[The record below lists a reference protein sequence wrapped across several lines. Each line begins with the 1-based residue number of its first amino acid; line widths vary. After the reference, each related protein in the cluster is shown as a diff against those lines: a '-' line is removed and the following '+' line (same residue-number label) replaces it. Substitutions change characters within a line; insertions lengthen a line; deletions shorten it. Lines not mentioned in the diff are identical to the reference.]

1 MDEMNGN
8 DNGRRMPWPV
18 RIALGWFVLLAIA
31 CCVPCVCML
40 AEFCRDGAGLGEW
53 VLGLVTCLGFISL
66 GAGLVL
72 AILRGK
78 REGLALSY
86 LLIGVFAFFVPLTGS
101 SWPGLTV
108 YLIAVACAT
117 IVPLSFLYFPSSNRW
132 FAAFPRQKGF
142 GIGCGTLLIL
152 AFLGLVG
159 ASIDVGTSERN
170 MISASTSAQANRGR
184 NVFIT
189 LNRTAAEEL
198 AVLSWAELCSCS
210 NSVEFAEKVSAGLD
224 QDWKKLMLRA
234 GREWSFAV
242 NVPPDAPDTF
252 PIMISANVDPSGLPR
267 EWDGVTDKDTLLEL
281 KPLEGVEPLRFGD
294 KAIVIVRKGGVAQ
307 VIKRKYMKLKT
318 IFGDKPFKLGK
329 DTYYLTPVGR
339 R

>member
-1 MDEMNGN
+1 MSSDMK
-8 DNGRRMPWPV
+8 MPWPV
-18 RIALGWFVLLAIA
+18 RIALGWFALLAIA

-78 REGLALSY
+78 REGLTLSY

-101 SWPGLTV
+101 SCWELTPGLTV

-152 AFLGLVG
+152 AFVGLVG
-159 ASIDVGTSERN
+159 ASIDVGTPERK
-170 MISASTSAQANRGR
+170 MISASTSALANRGR

-189 LNRTAAEEL
+189 LNRAAVEEL
-198 AVLSWAELCSCS
+198 AVPSWAELCSCS

-224 QDWKKLMLRA
+224 EDGKVLLFRA

-242 NVPPDAPDTF
+242 NVPSDAPDSF

-294 KAIVIVRKGGVAQ
+294 KAIVVVRKGGAAQ
-307 VIKRKYMKLKT
+307 VIRRKYMARKI
-318 IFGDKPFKLGK
+318 IFGGMPFKFGK

>member
-1 MDEMNGN
+1 
-8 DNGRRMPWPV
+8 MPWPV

-31 CCVPCVCML
+31 CCVPLVYVQTLWREGWGFGWML
-40 AEFCRDGAGLGEW
+40 WQHIACFGA
-53 VLGLVTCLGFISL
+53 IAL
-66 GAGLVL
+66 GAGFVAAILCGRRNWVTIPYFLIGLLFFCLPMINSGTGLIIYRVAVAVGTVVPLVLLYGPSSSNLWFLSFPLQRGLGTGCCTLLVL
-72 AILRGK
+72 AIV
-78 REGLALSY
+78 GLM
-86 LLIGVFAFFVPLTGS
+86 
-101 SWPGLTV
+101 
-108 YLIAVACAT
+108 
-117 IVPLSFLYFPSSNRW
+117 
-132 FAAFPRQKGF
+132 
-142 GIGCGTLLIL
+142 
-152 AFLGLVG
+152 
-159 ASIDVGTSERN
+159 ASMIDVERPERK
-170 MISASTSAQANRGR
+170 MLSAAMSAQANRGR

-189 LNRTAAEEL
+189 LNRNAAEKL
-198 AVLSWAELCSCS
+198 AVPSWAELCSCS

-224 QDWKKLMLRA
+224 EDGKVLLFRA

-242 NVPPDAPDTF
+242 NVPPDAPDMF

-294 KAIVIVRKGGVAQ
+294 KAIVIVRKGGAAQ

>member
-1 MDEMNGN
+1 
-8 DNGRRMPWPV
+8 MPWPV

-31 CCVPCVCML
+31 CCVPLVYVQTLWREGWGFGWML
-40 AEFCRDGAGLGEW
+40 WQHIACFGA
-53 VLGLVTCLGFISL
+53 IAL
-66 GAGLVL
+66 GAGFVAAILCGRRNWVTIPYFLIGLLFFCLPMINSGTGLIIYRVAVAVGTVVPLVLLYGPSSSNLWFLSFPLQRGLGTGCCTLLVL
-72 AILRGK
+72 AIV
-78 REGLALSY
+78 GLM
-86 LLIGVFAFFVPLTGS
+86 
-101 SWPGLTV
+101 
-108 YLIAVACAT
+108 
-117 IVPLSFLYFPSSNRW
+117 
-132 FAAFPRQKGF
+132 
-142 GIGCGTLLIL
+142 
-152 AFLGLVG
+152 
-159 ASIDVGTSERN
+159 ASMIDVERPERK
-170 MISASTSAQANRGR
+170 MLSAAMSAQANRGR

-189 LNRTAAEEL
+189 LNRNAAEKL
-198 AVLSWAELCSCS
+198 AVPSWAELCSCS

-224 QDWKKLMLRA
+224 EDGKVLLFRA

-294 KAIVIVRKGGVAQ
+294 KAIVIVRKGGAAQ
-307 VIKRKYMKLKT
+307 AIKRKYMKLKT

>member
-1 MDEMNGN
+1 MSSDMK
-8 DNGRRMPWPV
+8 MPWPV
-18 RIALGWFVLLAIA
+18 RIALGWFALLAIA

-78 REGLALSY
+78 REGLTLSY

-101 SWPGLTV
+101 SCWELTPGLTV

-152 AFLGLVG
+152 AFVGLIG
-159 ASIDVGTSERN
+159 GSIDVGTPERK

-198 AVLSWAELCSCS
+198 AVPSWAELCSCS

-224 QDWKKLMLRA
+224 EDGKKLMLRA

-242 NVPPDAPDTF
+242 NVPHDAPDTF
-252 PIMISANVDPSGLPR
+252 PVMITANVDPAVLPR
-267 EWDGVTDKDTLLEL
+267 EWDGKTGKDELIEL
-281 KPLEGVEPLRFGD
+281 KPIEGVEPLRFGNRG
-294 KAIVIVRKGGVAQ
+294 IVVVRKGGAAQ
-307 VIKRKYMKLKT
+307 VVKRRYMKLGT

-329 DTYYLTPVGR
+329 DTYFLTPVGR

>member
-1 MDEMNGN
+1 
-8 DNGRRMPWPV
+8 MPWPV

-31 CCVPCVCML
+31 CCVPLVYVQTLWREGWGFGWML
-40 AEFCRDGAGLGEW
+40 WQHIACFGA
-53 VLGLVTCLGFISL
+53 IAL
-66 GAGLVL
+66 GAGFVAAILCGRRNWVTIPYFLIGLLFFCLPMINSGTGLIIYRVAVAVGTVVPLVLLYGPSSSNLWFLSFPLQRGLGTGCSTLLVL
-72 AILRGK
+72 AIV
-78 REGLALSY
+78 GLM
-86 LLIGVFAFFVPLTGS
+86 
-101 SWPGLTV
+101 
-108 YLIAVACAT
+108 
-117 IVPLSFLYFPSSNRW
+117 
-132 FAAFPRQKGF
+132 
-142 GIGCGTLLIL
+142 
-152 AFLGLVG
+152 
-159 ASIDVGTSERN
+159 ASMIDVERPERK
-170 MISASTSAQANRGR
+170 MLSAAMSAQANRGR

-189 LNRTAAEEL
+189 LNRNAAEKL
-198 AVLSWAELCSCS
+198 AVPSWAELCSCS

-224 QDWKKLMLRA
+224 EDGKVLLFRA

-242 NVPPDAPDTF
+242 NVPPDAPDMF

-294 KAIVIVRKGGVAQ
+294 KAIVIVRKGGAAQ

>member
-1 MDEMNGN
+1 M
-8 DNGRRMPWPV
+8 
-18 RIALGWFVLLAIA
+18 
-31 CCVPCVCML
+31 
-40 AEFCRDGAGLGEW
+40 
-53 VLGLVTCLGFISL
+53 
-66 GAGLVL
+66 
-72 AILRGK
+72 
-78 REGLALSY
+78 
-86 LLIGVFAFFVPLTGS
+86 
-101 SWPGLTV
+101 
-108 YLIAVACAT
+108 
-117 IVPLSFLYFPSSNRW
+117 
-132 FAAFPRQKGF
+132 
-142 GIGCGTLLIL
+142 
-152 AFLGLVG
+152 
-159 ASIDVGTSERN
+159 
-170 MISASTSAQANRGR
+170 SAQANRGR

-189 LNRTAAEEL
+189 LNRNAAEKL
-198 AVLSWAELCSCS
+198 AVPSWAELCSCS

-224 QDWKKLMLRA
+224 EDGKVLLFRA
-234 GREWSFAV
+234 AREWSFAV

-294 KAIVIVRKGGVAQ
+294 KAIVIVRKGGAAQ

>member
-1 MDEMNGN
+1 
-8 DNGRRMPWPV
+8 MPWPV

-31 CCVPCVCML
+31 CCVPLVYVQTLWREGWGFGWML
-40 AEFCRDGAGLGEW
+40 WQHIACFGA
-53 VLGLVTCLGFISL
+53 IAL
-66 GAGLVL
+66 GAGFVAAILCGRRNWVTIPYFLIGLLFFCLPMINSGTGLIIYRVAVAVGTVVPLVLLYGPSSSNLWFLSFPLQRGLGTGCCTLLVL
-72 AILRGK
+72 AIV
-78 REGLALSY
+78 GLM
-86 LLIGVFAFFVPLTGS
+86 
-101 SWPGLTV
+101 
-108 YLIAVACAT
+108 
-117 IVPLSFLYFPSSNRW
+117 
-132 FAAFPRQKGF
+132 
-142 GIGCGTLLIL
+142 
-152 AFLGLVG
+152 
-159 ASIDVGTSERN
+159 ASMIDVERPERK
-170 MISASTSAQANRGR
+170 MLSAAMSAQANRGR

-189 LNRTAAEEL
+189 LNRNAAEKL
-198 AVLSWAELCSCS
+198 AVPSWAELCRCS

-224 QDWKKLMLRA
+224 EDGKVLLFRA

-294 KAIVIVRKGGVAQ
+294 KAIVIVRKGGAAQ
-307 VIKRKYMKLKT
+307 AIKRKYMKLKT